1 MKFVL
6 LLLLAALVWWLIR
19 RAGRAPAP
27 PPSPT
32 SPQKPPPAHEPMVAC
47 AHCQVHVPQG
57 EAHWQGGLAFCGE
70 SHRLAF
76 LEAHPP
82 S

>member
-6 LLLLAALVWWLIR
+6 LLLLAALAWWLIR
-19 RAGRAPAP
+19 RTGRAPAP

-32 SPQKPPPAHEPMVAC
+32 RPQKEPPAHEAMVAC
-47 AHCQVHVPQG
+47 AHCQVHMPQG
-57 EAHWQGGLAFCGE
+57 EALWQDGRAFCGE

-76 LEAHPP
+76 LEANPP